1 MEENRK
7 KSSWGTVFS
16 AVLLALLVLGF
27 LVFAFFYWI
36 APYFK
41 LNSSDVYRFCI
52 LLLPFVIGIIL
63 IVIGVSVRAR
73 KQHEFDEALRDRIRA
88 GNLFALPEEEP
99 AQKKQ
104 EDSAGSV
111 LTPSELAEKAA
122 QEAVPQQILPTEAE
136 EDDSKLVPA
145 SDSIEDYEQQ
155 ISEQLDEIAKEG
167 LPSGSTDDDTIA
179 ADITDS
185 DIVNEINK
193 EDQAE
198 TTEEPVAETVE
209 EPAPEEPVAETVEE
223 LAPEEPAAETVEEP
237 APEEPVAETIEEP
250 ASEEPVAETNEE
262 PYISIIDSNDPIIKA
277 IDAVKLTDEDAFQ
290 AADDVEPVDQDD
302 KEAYI
307 TDELDSS
314 ERIGYD
320 ITLARIYGCGKDQI
334 QKVFQSSAKL
344 FILSDSS
351 ILAVIPFY
359 TEDEANAAIK
369 PLDTEYRMTSRKG
382 RTAGYQTVARELSLD

>member
-52 LLLPFVIGIIL
+52 LLLPFLIGIIL

-73 KQHEFDEALRDRIRA
+73 KQHEFDEALRDRIKA
-88 GNLFALPEEEP
+88 GNLFALPDEEP
-99 AQKKQ
+99 VQKKQ
-104 EDSAGSV
+104 DDSAGSV

-136 EDDSKLVPA
+136 EEDTKLVPV

-155 ISEQLDEIAKEG
+155 ISEQLDAIAKEG
-167 LPSGSTDDDTIA
+167 LPSESSDDDSIA

-198 TTEEPVAETVE
+198 TIEEPAAETAEEPVAETAE
-209 EPAPEEPVAETVEE
+209 EPAH
-223 LAPEEPAAETVEEP
+223 EEPA
-237 APEEPVAETIEEP
+237 AETIEEP
-250 ASEEPVAETNEE
+250 AHEEPAAETAEE

-334 QKVFQSSAKL
+334 QKAFQSSAKL

-359 TEDEANAAIK
+359 NEDEANAAIK

-382 RTAGYQTVARELSLD
+382 RTAGYQTVARELSLES

>member
-41 LNSSDVYRFCI
+41 LNSSDVYRFCT
-52 LLLPFVIGIIL
+52 LLLPFLIGIIL

-88 GNLFALPEEEP
+88 GNLFALPDEEP
-99 AQKKQ
+99 VQKKQ

-167 LPSGSTDDDTIA
+167 LPSGSSDDDTIA

-198 TTEEPVAETVE
+198 TTEEPVAEAVE
-209 EPAPEEPVAETVEE
+209 EPAPETVK
-223 LAPEEPAAETVEEP
+223 EPAAERV
-237 APEEPVAETIEEP
+237 EEP
-250 ASEEPVAETNEE
+250 ASEEPAAATVEEPAAETSEE
-262 PYISIIDSNDPIIKA
+262 PYVSIIDSNDPIIKA

-320 ITLARIYGCGKDQI
+320 ITLARIYGCGMDQI
-334 QKVFQSSAKL
+334 QKAFQSSAKL

-359 TEDEANAAIK
+359 NEDEANAVLK
-369 PLDTEYRMTSRKG
+369 LLETEYRMTSRKG

>member
-1 MEENRK
+1 M
-7 KSSWGTVFS
+7 
-16 AVLLALLVLGF
+16 
-27 LVFAFFYWI
+27 
-36 APYFK
+36 
-41 LNSSDVYRFCI
+41 
-52 LLLPFVIGIIL
+52 
-63 IVIGVSVRAR
+63 IGVSVRAR

-88 GNLFALPEEEP
+88 GNLFALPDEEP
-99 AQKKQ
+99 VQKKQ

-167 LPSGSTDDDTIA
+167 LPSGSSDDDTIA

-198 TTEEPVAETVE
+198 TTEEPVAEAVE
-209 EPAPEEPVAETVEE
+209 EPAPETVKEPAAERVEEPVS
-223 LAPEEPAAETVEEP
+223 EEPAAETVEEP
-237 APEEPVAETIEEP
+237 ASEEP
-250 ASEEPVAETNEE
+250 AAATVEEPAAETSEEPYV
-262 PYISIIDSNDPIIKA
+262 SIIDSNDPIIKA

-320 ITLARIYGCGKDQI
+320 ITLARIYGCGMDQI
-334 QKVFQSSAKL
+334 QKAFQSSAKL

-359 TEDEANAAIK
+359 NEDEANAVLK
-369 PLDTEYRMTSRKG
+369 LLETEYRMTSRKG

>member
-41 LNSSDVYRFCI
+41 LNSSDVYRFCT
-52 LLLPFVIGIIL
+52 LLLPFLIGIIL

-88 GNLFALPEEEP
+88 GNLFALPDEEP
-99 AQKKQ
+99 VQKKQ

-167 LPSGSTDDDTIA
+167 LPSGSSDDDTIA

-198 TTEEPVAETVE
+198 TTEEPVAEAVE
-209 EPAPEEPVAETVEE
+209 EPAPETVKEPAAERVEEPVS
-223 LAPEEPAAETVEEP
+223 EEPAAETVEEP
-237 APEEPVAETIEEP
+237 ASEEP
-250 ASEEPVAETNEE
+250 AAATVEEPAAETSEEPYV
-262 PYISIIDSNDPIIKA
+262 SIIDSNDPIIKA

-320 ITLARIYGCGKDQI
+320 ITLARIYGCGMDQI
-334 QKVFQSSAKL
+334 QKAFQSSAKL

-359 TEDEANAAIK
+359 NEDEANAVLK
-369 PLDTEYRMTSRKG
+369 LLETEYRMTSRKG

>member
-41 LNSSDVYRFCI
+41 LNSSDVYRFCT
-52 LLLPFVIGIIL
+52 LLLPFLIGIIL

-88 GNLFALPEEEP
+88 GNLFALPDEEP
-99 AQKKQ
+99 VQKKQ

-167 LPSGSTDDDTIA
+167 LPSGSSDDDTIA

-198 TTEEPVAETVE
+198 TTEEPVAEAVE
-209 EPAPEEPVAETVEE
+209 EPAPETVKEPAAERVEEPVS
-223 LAPEEPAAETVEEP
+223 EEPAAETVEEP
-237 APEEPVAETIEEP
+237 ASEEP
-250 ASEEPVAETNEE
+250 AAATVEEPAAKTSEEPYV
-262 PYISIIDSNDPIIKA
+262 SIIDSNDPIIKA

-320 ITLARIYGCGKDQI
+320 ITLARIYGCGMDQI
-334 QKVFQSSAKL
+334 QKAFQSSAKL

-359 TEDEANAAIK
+359 NEDEANAVLK
-369 PLDTEYRMTSRKG
+369 LLETEYRMTSRKG